1 MANWNPWHGC
11 TRYSEGC
18 ANCAVYRI
26 DEQHGRSAAV
36 VQKTAAFGAPIAR
49 DRAGAY
55 RMKGP
60 DTVYTCFSSDFFHE
74 AADGWR
80 PEAWAIMRERHD
92 LHFFFITKRIERF
105 YECIPADWGAGYP
118 NVTIACTVEN
128 SRRAAERLPIYT
140 AAPLRV
146 RIVICEPLLTYIDLS
161 PALATGAVDRVS
173 VGGESGP
180 GARVCDF
187 DWVLAMRDTCVQFGV
202 PFTFRQTGARLRKD
216 GRLYSIPRARQAE
229 QARRAGIDYAGCPQ
243 DDAGL

>member
-1 MANWNPWHGC
+1 
-11 TRYSEGC
+11 
-18 ANCAVYRI
+18 
-26 DEQHGRSAAV
+26 
-36 VQKTAAFGAPIAR
+36 
-49 DRAGAY
+49 
-55 RMKGP
+55 MKGP

-80 PEAWAIMRERHD
+80 PEAWAIMRERRD

-140 AAPLRV
+140 AAPLRE

-202 PFTFRQTGARLRKD
+202 PFTFRQTGAHLRKD